1 MRISHLLTLAVVSAI
16 FAIRVFAQPES
27 SSGIKP
33 NPALAS
39 IEELSV
45 ILTAADSEPNAD
57 VLKRASIK
65 AEVINRLYDAGF
77 KIGRSSAD
85 ASELNI
91 KLTAVKFELI
101 DQYVVSVRTSLGRS
115 VTLKNGGEPL
125 SVVADVWKVD
135 SGIRIMAAER
145 IADEVSAIVKEQVQA
160 FIVAC
165 PSAVSVEK
173 KPDVNQPRPQLR
185 KTTVE
190 KSEKDTK
197 PAKQQAVEGTFI
209 ASRNSDIFHK
219 ANCSSAKRI
228 SANNLV
234 SYATR
239 EEAITAGK
247 KPCQRCNP

>member
-1 MRISHLLTLAVVSAI
+1 MRISHLLTLAVVSTI

-27 SSGIKP
+27 SSDIKP
-33 NPALAS
+33 NPALS
-39 IEELSV
+39 NIEELSV

-57 VLKRASIK
+57 VLKRANIK

-85 ASELNI
+85 ATELNI

-115 VTLKNGGEPL
+115 VALKNSGEPL

-165 PSAVSVEK
+165 PPAVPVEK
-173 KPDVNQPRPQLR
+173 KPDVNRPRQQLR
-185 KTTVE
+185 KVTVD
-190 KSEKDTK
+190 KDTK
-197 PAKQQAVEGTFI
+197 PVKQPDNEAKFV

-219 ANCSSAKRI
+219 AGCPSAKRI

-234 SYATR
+234 TYATR
-239 EEAITAGK
+239 DEAITAGK
-247 KPCQRCNP
+247 KPCERCNP